1 MLRACGRVLRPG
13 GRIAFFTYFDR
24 SRPGRGGVDKSSSEG
39 SGSGEHED
47 MLQAA
52 GFRDIIQIDMTDQ
65 FLSTAKAW
73 YDWRERYAAELI
85 SAEGEPSFRGRQ
97 STYLDHVNTVQA
109 GGRSRCLFLARRP

>member
-1 MLRACGRVLRPG
+1 M
-13 GRIAFFTYFDR
+13 AFFTYFTPPPADR
-24 SRPGRGGVDKSSSEG
+24 SGVDDSSGAMSSSG
-39 SGSGEHED
+39 GHQD

-52 GFRDIIQIDMTDQ
+52 GFRDIVEIDVTDQ

-73 YDWRERYAAELI
+73 HNWRERYAAELI

-109 GGRSRCLFLARRP
+109 GGRSRCLFLARRS